1 VIPVLVVALT
11 AVSAAAVLVRLA
23 PDVHPIAAALW
34 RTLAVGLLLAPGI
47 RRVPRRDGLLILLA
61 GACLAAHFWAWFASL
76 HLTSVVRSTVLV
88 CLNPIWAGL
97 LEWRLGE
104 RPERHFWI
112 GVGVAV
118 IGVAVMSGVDG
129 GGGLVGDGLAL
140 LGGVLGA
147 VYLVVGRGVRQRVSI
162 RTYGPLLCLAAAGW
176 LALAA
181 AATGAPLWGFSPT
194 EWGLLAAMA
203 LGPQLL
209 GHIGLNYAVGYVPA
223 AIVSALLLL
232 EPVGA
237 GLLAWVAL
245 GEAPGRYEA
254 LGGGIILVG
263 IGVVTLAGLL
273 GSRSRT

>member
-1 VIPVLVVALT
+1 VLVIAVT

-34 RTLAVGLLLAPGI
+34 RTLAIGILLAPGI
-47 RRVPRRDGLLILLA
+47 RRVPRREGLMILLA
-61 GACLAAHFWAWFASL
+61 GACLAVHFWAWFASL

-97 LEWRLGE
+97 LEWQLGE
-104 RPERHFWI
+104 RPGRSFWI
-112 GVGVAV
+112 GVGVALT
-118 IGVAVMSGVDG
+118 GVAVMSGADG
-129 GGGLVGDGLAL
+129 GGGLTGDGLAL
-140 LGGVLGA
+140 LGGMLGA

-162 RTYGPLLCLAAAGW
+162 RTYGPLLCLSAAGW

-181 AATGAPLWGFSPT
+181 AATGAELWGFST
-194 EWGLLAAMA
+194 REWAVLAAMA

-209 GHIGLNYAVGYVPA
+209 GHIGLNYAVGYVSA
-223 AIVSALLLL
+223 ALVSALLLL

-245 GEAPGRYEA
+245 GEAPGPLEA
-254 LGGGIILVG
+254 AGGAVILVG
-263 IGVVTLAGLL
+263 IGVATGLGRAGA
-273 GSRSRT
+273 GADS